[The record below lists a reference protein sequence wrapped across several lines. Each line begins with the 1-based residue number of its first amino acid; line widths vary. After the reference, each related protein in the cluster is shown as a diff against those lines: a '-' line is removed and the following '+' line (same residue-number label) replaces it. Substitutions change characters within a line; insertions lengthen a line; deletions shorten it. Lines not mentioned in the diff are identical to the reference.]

1 MSGIEPEPGEA
12 AGNKADMSL
21 KELRVC
27 VGGAGRPGSCGSPRR
42 GTQLTPRAGEKG
54 SGRLIRGVQKMK
66 SWPHKRECGDGAGGD
81 SVPERITASQRT
93 KL

>member
-12 AGNKADMSL
+12 ARNKADMSL

-27 VGGAGRPGSCGSPRR
+27 VGGAGRPGSCGSPQR

-54 SGRLIRGVQKMK
+54 SGRLIRGGEFR

-81 SVPERITASQRT
+81 SVPERRTASQCT